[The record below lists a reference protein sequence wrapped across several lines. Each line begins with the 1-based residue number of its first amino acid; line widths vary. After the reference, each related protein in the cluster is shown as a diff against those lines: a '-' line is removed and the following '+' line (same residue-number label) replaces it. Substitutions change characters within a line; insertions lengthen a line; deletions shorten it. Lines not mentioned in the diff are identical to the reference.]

1 MRKVINNRKK
11 FLEWKELIEL
21 DPKEIIPTIKSQGR
35 ATLTEKTLLTK
46 ANRWLYLQARQRY
59 LDRIIKNF
67 LNNIDYLKDHHDLTI
82 ELMDE
87 IVRKY
92 SNQEKSVRY
101 NNYSLTNGLK
111 SQSDIFDYVF
121 AFGYAFNISMDVL
134 MFQNLEYLDSIAC
147 VDPFEYYMGNS
158 SDLDIP
164 KNINQTNKLRKDTM
178 RKINKEQRTGKR
190 ILWHN
195 YDKTLVIKPK
205 QYIIFDIWN

>member
-190 ILWHN
+190 IL
-195 YDKTLVIKPK
+195 
-205 QYIIFDIWN
+205 